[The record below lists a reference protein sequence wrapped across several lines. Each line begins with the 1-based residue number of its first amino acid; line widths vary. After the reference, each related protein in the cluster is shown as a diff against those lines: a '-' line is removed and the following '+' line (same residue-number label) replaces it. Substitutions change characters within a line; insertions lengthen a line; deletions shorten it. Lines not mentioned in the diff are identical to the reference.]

1 MHPANSTQTLN
12 MDLTKIASSFAGGI
26 PDPGTYIK
34 QELEQGLDP
43 ILTRVDKLEKK
54 LDLLILA
61 IGRVEALLR
70 TIQPVVGL
78 LKKLPFLK

>member
-1 MHPANSTQTLN
+1 
-12 MDLTKIASSFAGGI
+12 MDLTKLASSLGGGV

-34 QELEQGLDP
+34 QELEQGLGPVLD
-43 ILTRVDKLEKK
+43 RVDRLEKK

-61 IGRVEALLR
+61 IGRVEALLK
-70 TIQPVVGL
+70 TIQPMVDL

>member
-12 MDLTKIASSFAGGI
+12 MDLTKIASSLGGGI

>member
-1 MHPANSTQTLN
+1 
-12 MDLTKIASSFAGGI
+12 MDLTKIASSLSGGV

-34 QELEQGLDP
+34 QELEQGLGP
-43 ILTRVDKLEKK
+43 VLERVDKLEKK

-61 IGRVEALLR
+61 IGRVEALLK
-70 TIQPVVGL
+70 TIKPVVDL

>member
-1 MHPANSTQTLN
+1 MN
-12 MDLTKIASSFAGGI
+12 LTKFASSLGGSI

-61 IGRVEALLR
+61 IGRVEALLK
-70 TIQPVVGL
+70 TIKPVVDL
-78 LKKLPFLK
+78 IKKLPFLT